1 TGGANIR
8 DDKPPTRQPDHH
20 TQAGPTFMKNNH
32 ETGAKIDDHTHAL
45 DGKFRRHRA
54 AYSSGA
60 VIASHVSLPFVL
72 NSL

>member
-1 TGGANIR
+1 
-8 DDKPPTRQPDHH
+8 
-20 TQAGPTFMKNNH
+20 MKNNH